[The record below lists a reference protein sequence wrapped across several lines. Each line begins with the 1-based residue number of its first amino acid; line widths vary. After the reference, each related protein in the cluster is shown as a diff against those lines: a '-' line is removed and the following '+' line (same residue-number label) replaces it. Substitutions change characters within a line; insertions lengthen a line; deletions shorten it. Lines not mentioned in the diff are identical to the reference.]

1 MRILP
6 RPGIRTISWYAIQTL
21 CGKRTLILTA
31 NEQLKHND
39 LFIIKGQRYVI
50 GTETTPLPG
59 KNDVDILQTYYD
71 HWFNVT
77 DSVLEVTGLLG
88 SIGIQP
94 MPRAI
99 TQKAK
104 DMDGVGS
111 FIVL

>member
-1 MRILP
+1 MLFKHSQKRN
-6 RPGIRTISWYAIQTL
+6 RTN
-21 CGKRTLILTA
+21 RTLTV
-31 NEQLKHND
+31 NEQLKNND
-39 LFIIKGQRYVI
+39 IFILKGQRYLI

-77 DSVLEVTGLLG
+77 NSVIEVTGVLG
-88 SIGIQP
+88 SMAFQP

-104 DMDGVGS
+104 DMGGVS
-111 FIVL
+111 TFIVLPEN

>member
-1 MRILP
+1 MLSKP
-6 RPGIRTISWYAIQTL
+6 PQ
-21 CGKRTLILTA
+21 KKNRTLMIGK
-31 NEQLKHND
+31 QLKNND
-39 LFIIKGQRYVI
+39 IFILKGQRYLI

-77 DSVLEVTGLLG
+77 NSVIEVTGVLG
-88 SIGIQP
+88 SMAFQP

-104 DMDGVGS
+104 DMGGVSS
-111 FIVL
+111 FILLP